1 MAQQTIVR
9 YTDDLDGS
17 EASGSVEFALD
28 GRSYEIDLSDENAAR
43 LRTAF
48 APYVAAARRAGGGRG
63 RPVQTAA
70 PRARSGSGR
79 SREEMA
85 QTRTWL
91 REHGYKVSD
100 RGRIPNEYI
109 QAFESKTPAS
119 VEGNDHSQDEGSS
132 NGHAVQFQP
141 A

>member
-1 MAQQTIVR
+1 MAQQTIVQ
-9 YTDDLDGS
+9 YTDDLDGT
-17 EASGSVEFALD
+17 EAAGSVEFALD
-28 GRSYEIDLSDENAAR
+28 GRSYEIDLSEENAAR
-43 LRTAF
+43 LRNAI
-48 APYVAAARRAGGGRG
+48 APYVAAARPADGSRG
-63 RPVQTAA
+63 RPAQTAA
-70 PRARSGSGR
+70 PRARSSSGR

-119 VEGNDHSQDEGSS
+119 VEGNGQSQDEGRS
-132 NGHAVQFQP
+132 NRHAVQFQP